1 MEPIEEELE
10 DESVLE
16 LPSAPMRLNM
26 GPSHPAM
33 HGTIRMV
40 VDLDGEVIQ
49 DIDVQP
55 GYLHRGFEKSCE
67 RGTWQQ
73 VFPYTDRLNYCSP
86 MLNNVGYAL
95 GVEKLLGI
103 TAPERTQYYRVILGE
118 LARIA
123 DHLMCN
129 AATVME
135 LGAFTPLLWC
145 LKVRDWVWDILE
157 KETGARMMH
166 SFARIG
172 GMAKPPT
179 ATLKDEVRALLP
191 EVEKVLQEVEIMLVR
206 NRIFIDRMQGV
217 GVLTKELALDAG
229 VTGPTLR
236 STGID
241 YDVRKANPYFVYDRF
256 DFEIPVGHDG
266 DNYDRFQVRME
277 EMRQSCRILAQACDQ
292 MPEDGPISVEDL
304 RIVLPPKPAVYSTIE
319 GTIAH
324 FKLVMEGMKIPP
336 GEVYSYT
343 EAANGELGFH
353 LVSDGSG
360 TPYRVRCRP
369 PCFINLAVLRDQ
381 LVGSMIADIIA
392 TFGTVNMIGGEC
404 DR

>member
-1 MEPIEEELE
+1 
-10 DESVLE
+10 
-16 LPSAPMRLNM
+16 
-26 GPSHPAM
+26 
-33 HGTIRMV
+33 
-40 VDLDGEVIQ
+40 
-49 DIDVQP
+49 
-55 GYLHRGFEKSCE
+55 
-67 RGTWQQ
+67 
-73 VFPYTDRLNYCSP
+73 
-86 MLNNVGYAL
+86 
-95 GVEKLLGI
+95 
-103 TAPERTQYYRVILGE
+103 
-118 LARIA
+118 
-123 DHLMCN
+123 
-129 AATVME
+129 
-135 LGAFTPLLWC
+135 
-145 LKVRDWVWDILE
+145 
-157 KETGARMMH
+157 
-166 SFARIG
+166 
-172 GMAKPPT
+172 
-179 ATLKDEVRALLP
+179 
-191 EVEKVLQEVEIMLVR
+191 MLVR